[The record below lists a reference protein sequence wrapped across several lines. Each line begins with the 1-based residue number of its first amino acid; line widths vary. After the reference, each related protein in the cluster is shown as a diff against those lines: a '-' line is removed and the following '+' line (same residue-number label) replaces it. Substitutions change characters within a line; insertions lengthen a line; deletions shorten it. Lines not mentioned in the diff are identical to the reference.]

1 METHLSGNDLF
12 NHDLFT
18 ALAKTAEKSNY
29 INPQMYEKYNA
40 KRGLRNIDGTGVLI
54 GLTEI
59 GDVRAY
65 IIDEGEIVPQE
76 GKLYY
81 RGVEITDMVKGFQE
95 EQRHGFD
102 DVCFLLLFGK
112 LPNTVELKYFRE
124 LLGDSR
130 TLPERFTEDMILKA
144 PSKDIMNK
152 LARSVLAAYSY
163 DEAAEETNVAN
174 VLRQSIELIAR
185 FPTMAAYGYQARAHY
200 FGNESLYIHKPQKGL
215 SSSEN
220 FLHMIRADNQYS
232 KLEAEVLDLALV
244 LHAEHGGGN
253 NSAFTTHVVS
263 STDTDTYSVIAA
275 AIGSLKGS
283 KHGGANIKVINMIED
298 IKKNAQHWDNEKE
311 VEDYLVKIIR
321 KKAFDKTGL
330 IYGIGHAIYTLSDPR
345 ALLLKE
351 KARELSR
358 EKGMDKEFMLYS
370 IIEKTAP
377 RVIAEELKIN
387 RPIPVNV
394 DFFSGFVYQ
403 MLNIPIELFTPI
415 FAISRISGW
424 SAHRIEEIVSGG
436 KIIRPAYKNVIPK
449 SSYIPLNQR

>member
-1 METHLSGNDLF
+1 MGTDLSKDYLF

-18 ALAKTAEKSNY
+18 ELSEIAEKNSF
-29 INPQMYEKYNA
+29 IDPQLHEKYNT
-40 KRGLRNIDGTGVLI
+40 KRGLRNSNGTGVLI

-65 IIDEGEIVPQE
+65 VIEEGEIVPRE

-81 RGVEITDMVKGFQE
+81 RGVEIKDMVRGFQE

-102 DVCFLLLFGK
+102 DICFLLLFGK
-112 LPNTVELKYFRE
+112 LPNAVELNYFRE
-124 LLGDSR
+124 LLRESR
-130 TLPERFTEDMILKA
+130 DLPAGFTEDMILKA
-144 PSKDIMNK
+144 PSKNIMNK
-152 LARSVLAAYSY
+152 LAMSVLAAYSY
-163 DEAAEETNVAN
+163 DEDSEETNVAN
-174 VLRQSIELIAR
+174 VLRQCIELIAR
-185 FPTMAAYGYQARAHY
+185 FPTMVAYGYQARTHF
-200 FGNESLYIHKPQKGL
+200 FGNESLNIHIPQKDL
-215 SSSEN
+215 SPSEN

-232 KLEAEVLDLALV
+232 KLEAEILDLALV

-253 NSAFTTHVVS
+253 NSAFTTHVIS

-275 AIGSLKGS
+275 AIGALKGT
-283 KHGGANIKVINMIED
+283 KHGGANIKVINMVED
-298 IKKNAQHWDNEKE
+298 IKKHVRNWDDEKE
-311 VEDYLVKIIR
+311 VEDYLVKILR
-321 KKAFDKTGL
+321 KKAFDRKGL

-358 EKGMDKEFMLYS
+358 EKGMDEEYMLYS
-370 IIEKTAP
+370 TIEKIAP
-377 RVIAEELKIN
+377 QVMAEELNID

-403 MLNIPIELFTPI
+403 MLNIPVELFTPI
-415 FAISRISGW
+415 FAVSRMAGW

-436 KIIRPAYKNVIPK
+436 KIIRPAYKNVMPR
-449 SSYIPLNQR
+449 SNYIPLNQR